1 MISTHKCEFTKVIT
15 KYKSCI
21 NLIEILTFILITC
34 ACALYNIAVSY
45 PKQGYIGIS
54 IKTARC
60 KDATCRFLLLMSIIY
75 SVTILLDCHFL
86 AVYDIDAC

>member
-1 MISTHKCEFTKVIT
+1 MISIYKCELTKVIT

-21 NLIEILTFILITC
+21 NLIEILTFILTTC
-34 ACALYNIAVSY
+34 ACGIYKIAVSY
-45 PKQGYIGIS
+45 PEQGYIGIS
-54 IKTARC
+54 MKTARC
-60 KDATCRFLLLMSIIY
+60 KDATCRFFIDIYYY